1 MQKKCIGCSCHDSC
15 DLFKAIAE
23 SESRMETDKTSVPD
37 RCVDGSFDS
46 DF

>member
-23 SESRMETDKTSVPD
+23 SESRMETDNVASDPD
-37 RCVDGSFDS
+37 DGSFDS